1 MQIRC
6 SGTQHGGCDATAA
19 SQGKVVPLVFA
30 KSVARKGF
38 WASGEPE
45 AQTGI
50 IVPERMS
57 ELVWSHEAA
66 NQRPTG
72 AEKLQTNSPP
82 GLKLPE
88 LVVIQFEIVIRFIAF
103 RHDGRCGSAAPGVFR
118 VTIADMGNRLF

>member
-50 IVPERMS
+50 IVPERIQNWFGVMRQPIS
-57 ELVWSHEAA
+57 D
-66 NQRPTG
+66 QR
-72 AEKLQTNSPP
+72 
-82 GLKLPE
+82 
-88 LVVIQFEIVIRFIAF
+88 
-103 RHDGRCGSAAPGVFR
+103 
-118 VTIADMGNRLF
+118 